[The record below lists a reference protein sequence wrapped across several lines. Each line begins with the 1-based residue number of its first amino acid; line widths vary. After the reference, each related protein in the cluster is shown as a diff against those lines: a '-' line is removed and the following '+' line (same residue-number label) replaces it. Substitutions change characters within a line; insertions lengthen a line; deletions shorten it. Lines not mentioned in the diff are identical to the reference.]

1 MAPTG
6 AAAFNIGGETIHRT
20 AGITVHHEDR
30 EPGPKALKRM
40 TKKFQQTV
48 ALFID
53 ERSMVSQKIL
63 GATERNVALAAHYG
77 LHSKEDWGGIPI
89 VIMLGDDMQL
99 PPVIERG
106 AFDMMAT
113 QLHDRKVNRTKQMPV
128 EPNGYQQFLEFSKD
142 VMELNGTKRTLNG
155 QGEFVQTCNNIR
167 NDTLSNSQADDLI
180 DLHLTEMDT
189 LTRQQKDAIRAK
201 ALHIFANVAPMQE
214 HNYIR
219 LAKTSTKNNPVAL
232 IKAIDRATNAK
243 NKPKKTHL
251 TNTKGRGDIL
261 PVATTIC
268 RGAKVQLS
276 NNLQPEWG
284 LYNGAIGTVKELVFQ
299 KDKNPNCGDQ
309 PSYVVVEFNQYPSDA
324 PKWIVTKPKYIP
336 IPPITFHC
344 EKGCCTRTQLP
355 LSLAFAKTG
364 HTFQGQQAGP
374 SKPGQPP
381 NSADVIICD
390 VGNRMFELRNPGTFY
405 SQVTRATTWG
415 DASRLNSAI
424 YFDGPNLNKHRM
436 MNMTRKKDGHPMEKV
451 INRKRWMDL
460 LHTNIQQC
468 DLPVHERNDL
478 LHWMTNTKI
487 SPQHMH
493 KHIHSTTWR
502 SNIS

>member
-155 QGEFVQTCNNIR
+155 QGEFVQT
-167 NDTLSNSQADDLI
+167 
-180 DLHLTEMDT
+180 
-189 LTRQQKDAIRAK
+189 
-201 ALHIFANVAPMQE
+201 
-214 HNYIR
+214 
-219 LAKTSTKNNPVAL
+219 
-232 IKAIDRATNAK
+232 
-243 NKPKKTHL
+243 
-251 TNTKGRGDIL
+251 
-261 PVATTIC
+261 
-268 RGAKVQLS
+268 
-276 NNLQPEWG
+276 
-284 LYNGAIGTVKELVFQ
+284 
-299 KDKNPNCGDQ
+299 
-309 PSYVVVEFNQYPSDA
+309 
-324 PKWIVTKPKYIP
+324 
-336 IPPITFHC
+336 
-344 EKGCCTRTQLP
+344 
-355 LSLAFAKTG
+355 
-364 HTFQGQQAGP
+364 
-374 SKPGQPP
+374 
-381 NSADVIICD
+381 
-390 VGNRMFELRNPGTFY
+390 
-405 SQVTRATTWG
+405 
-415 DASRLNSAI
+415 
-424 YFDGPNLNKHRM
+424 
-436 MNMTRKKDGHPMEKV
+436 
-451 INRKRWMDL
+451 
-460 LHTNIQQC
+460 
-468 DLPVHERNDL
+468 
-478 LHWMTNTKI
+478 
-487 SPQHMH
+487 
-493 KHIHSTTWR
+493 
-502 SNIS
+502 

>member
-1 MAPTG
+1 M
-6 AAAFNIGGETIHRT
+6 
-20 AGITVHHEDR
+20 
-30 EPGPKALKRM
+30 
-40 TKKFQQTV
+40 
-48 ALFID
+48 
-53 ERSMVSQKIL
+53 
-63 GATERNVALAAHYG
+63 
-77 LHSKEDWGGIPI
+77 
-89 VIMLGDDMQL
+89 
-99 PPVIERG
+99 
-106 AFDMMAT
+106 
-113 QLHDRKVNRTKQMPV
+113 
-128 EPNGYQQFLEFSKD
+128 
-142 VMELNGTKRTLNG
+142 
-155 QGEFVQTCNNIR
+155 
-167 NDTLSNSQADDLI
+167 
-180 DLHLTEMDT
+180 
-189 LTRQQKDAIRAK
+189 
-201 ALHIFANVAPMQE
+201 
-214 HNYIR
+214 
-219 LAKTSTKNNPVAL
+219 
-232 IKAIDRATNAK
+232 
-243 NKPKKTHL
+243 
-251 TNTKGRGDIL
+251 
-261 PVATTIC
+261 
-268 RGAKVQLS
+268 
-276 NNLQPEWG
+276 
-284 LYNGAIGTVKELVFQ
+284 
-299 KDKNPNCGDQ
+299 
-309 PSYVVVEFNQYPSDA
+309 VEFNQYPSDA

-436 MNMTRKKDGHPMEKV
+436 MNMTRKKDGHPTEKV